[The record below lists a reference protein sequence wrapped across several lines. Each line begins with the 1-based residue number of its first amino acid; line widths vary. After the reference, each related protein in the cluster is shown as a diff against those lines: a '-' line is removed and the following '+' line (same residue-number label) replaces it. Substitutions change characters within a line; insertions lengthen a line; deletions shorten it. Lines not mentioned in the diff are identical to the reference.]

1 MVITGRISLTSPS
14 IQPPY
19 KIPAKRHSD
28 QSRSAAKK
36 EKRRGA
42 ISAAPL
48 TIAGLPFLG
57 PTRLADGLE
66 LEVFYAT
73 PIGLTI
79 RPGVRWRNVGSPAL
93 RAHFALLQLRQTT
106 VSTRRIILLKNV
118 GCNQD
123 CLLATNEIGSD
134 ILARHFKITHVCGRQ
149 QHFGFG
155 PGDTRQS
162 LSLRFSLSPLH
173 YVIHWFVSRTARHL
187 PSTFSSTTVAPE

>member
-1 MVITGRISLTSPS
+1 MVSKSRKVIDSGQAHHLPPGVLLVRYILITGRISLTSPS

-73 PIGLTI
+73 PIGITI

-123 CLLATNEIGSD
+123 CLLATNEIGSTSFQNY
-134 ILARHFKITHVCGRQ
+134 ARAWSAAALWVR
-149 QHFGFG
+149 
-155 PGDTRQS
+155 TR
-162 LSLRFSLSPLH
+162 
-173 YVIHWFVSRTARHL
+173 
-187 PSTFSSTTVAPE
+187 